1 MDEVIRFSFKGKEY
15 TGDVLSSLDMTPHY
29 HWLIFR
35 QPEMQK
41 LLGEEI
47 AFVVR
52 NAELTPVNIF
62 LAQKNRELFNAIVA
76 AMQKHLNKASSNSL

>member
-29 HWLIFR
+29 HWVIFK

-52 NAELTPVNIF
+52 NAQLKPVNIF
-62 LAQKNRELFNAIVA
+62 LAQKNRELFSEIVA
-76 AMQKHLNKASSNSL
+76 AMEKHLNKVS

>member
-29 HWLIFR
+29 HWVIFK

-52 NAELTPVNIF
+52 NAQLKPVNIF
-62 LAQKNRELFNAIVA
+62 LAQKNRELFSEIVA
-76 AMQKHLNKASSNSL
+76 AMERHLNKAS